1 MAKPRPR
8 TIDVEI
14 YDQKYSIVLKSD
26 IQESDVRKIADDV
39 DERMREISA
48 VANTP
53 DSLKI
58 AVLTAL
64 HLAQELRELK
74 RSSEQNE
81 VIIRRKSDEWTHA
94 LEQLLQAPLLALALP
109 DMLLDA
115 GLELRV
121 ALDPAGEPAEV
132 VKRSDLHR
140 VSVAQ
145 PMREVVPRRVRHWRS
160 P

>member
-94 LEQLLQAPLLALALP
+94 LEQLLS
-109 DMLLDA
+109 
-115 GLELRV
+115 R
-121 ALDPAGEPAEV
+121 
-132 VKRSDLHR
+132 
-140 VSVAQ
+140 
-145 PMREVVPRRVRHWRS
+145 
-160 P
+160 